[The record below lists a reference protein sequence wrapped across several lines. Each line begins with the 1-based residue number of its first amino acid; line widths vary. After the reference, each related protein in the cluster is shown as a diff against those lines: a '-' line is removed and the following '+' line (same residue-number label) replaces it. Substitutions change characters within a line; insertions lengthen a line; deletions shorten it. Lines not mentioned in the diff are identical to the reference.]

1 MSKKKDTYEIWILQ
15 GEAEKKLKVIIDLV
29 SKQVPQEQIAK
40 TLGITHKTLIKLKNV
55 HSEVLKAFVYGNEDM
70 KDYLIG
76 AMYKKAIG
84 FEQEEVQTFIEEN
97 NHNKS
102 VKRKVVKNKKYYPP
116 DYSAIRY
123 LLITKFGR
131 EYNEKKD
138 EIDMMEKRIENINE
152 VWIEEQEGLKDE

>member
-15 GEAEKKLKVIIDLV
+15 EVAEKKLKVIRELV
-29 SKQVPQEQIAK
+29 SKQVSLTQIAK
-40 TLGITHKTLIKLKNV
+40 ILGITPKTLIKLKNV
-55 HSEVLKAFVYGNEDM
+55 HSEVLKAFVYGNGDL
-70 KDYLIG
+70 KDNLIG

-102 VKRKVVKNKKYYPP
+102 IKRKVVKNMKYYPP

-138 EIDMMEKRIENINE
+138 EIDLMEKRIENKSE
-152 VWIEEQEGLKDE
+152 VWINEG

>member
-1 MSKKKDTYEIWILQ
+1 LSKKKDTYEIWILQ
-15 GEAEKKLKVIIDLV
+15 EVAEKKLKVIRELV
-29 SKQVPQEQIAK
+29 SKQVSLTQIAK
-40 TLGITHKTLIKLKNV
+40 ILGITPKTLIKLKNV
-55 HSEVLKAFVYGNEDM
+55 HSEVLKAFVYGNGDL
-70 KDYLIG
+70 KDNLIG

-102 VKRKVVKNKKYYPP
+102 IKRKVVKNMKYYPP

-138 EIDMMEKRIENINE
+138 EIDLMEKRIENKSE
-152 VWIEEQEGLKDE
+152 VWINEG

>member
-1 MSKKKDTYEIWILQ
+1 LSKKKDTYEIWLLQ
-15 GEAEKKLKVIIDLV
+15 EVAEKKLKVIRELV
-29 SKQVPQEQIAK
+29 SKQVSLTQISK
-40 TLGITHKTLIKLKNV
+40 TLGITPKTLIKLKNV

-70 KDYLIG
+70 KDNLIG

-102 VKRKVVKNKKYYPP
+102 IKRKIVKNKKYYPP

-138 EIDMMEKRIENINE
+138 EIYLMEKRIENNSE
-152 VWIEEQEGLKDE
+152 VWINEE

>member
-1 MSKKKDTYEIWILQ
+1 MSKKKDTYEIWLLQ
-15 GEAEKKLKVIIDLV
+15 EVAEKKLKVIRELV
-29 SKQVPQEQIAK
+29 SKQVSLTQISK
-40 TLGITHKTLIKLKNV
+40 TLGITPKTLIKLKNV

-70 KDYLIG
+70 KDNLIG

-102 VKRKVVKNKKYYPP
+102 IKRKIVKNKKYYPP

-138 EIDMMEKRIENINE
+138 EIYLMEKRIENNSE
-152 VWIEEQEGLKDE
+152 VWINEE